1 MKIGKLNQH
10 TYGENLKREVE
21 TEAQLIVGEEEER
34 VRPKK
39 IWKLRR

>member
-10 TYGENLKREVE
+10 TYGVNLKREVE
-21 TEAQLIVGEEEER
+21 TQAHLIVGEEEER